1 VSNPFRFPPML
12 ARNVAASTGPNP
24 GTLNK
29 ISAASCC
36 RKRSGE
42 LGVEL
47 DEITIDR
54 GNLGGE
60 SNHQSGADRFGRQ
73 GRELLVGGVDGRRGD
88 SGAVATAAFA

>member
-1 VSNPFRFPPML
+1 ML
-12 ARNVAASTGPNP
+12 ARNVASQH
-24 GTLNK
+24 GTESGHAQQDL
-29 ISAASCC
+29 C
-36 RKRSGE
+36 RLVLPETIGE

-73 GRELLVGGVDGRRGD
+73 GRELLVGGVDSRRGD